1 MKYYYILIDKLE
13 KTISLREYE
22 SPQSCY
28 AREMKKVQI
37 EYKLEQFH
45 TWQIESRFK
54 ILHNETKNY
63 IDYETLYKYA
73 RKYKE
78 V

>member
-22 SPQSCY
+22 EEDCD
-28 AREMKKVQI
+28 ARVMKRVQKDYNLN
-37 EYKLEQFH
+37 ELKL
-45 TWQIESRFK
+45 WQLDSRFK
-54 ILHNETKNY
+54 IFFNDTKNY
-63 IDYETLYKYA
+63 IDYDALYKYA

-78 V
+78 A